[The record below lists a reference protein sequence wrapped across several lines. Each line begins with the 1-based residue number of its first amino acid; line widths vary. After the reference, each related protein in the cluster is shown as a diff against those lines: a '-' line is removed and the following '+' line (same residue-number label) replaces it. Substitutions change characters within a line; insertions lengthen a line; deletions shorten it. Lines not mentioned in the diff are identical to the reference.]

1 MLKGELNN
9 NQPCPQFCIKML
21 FKDSCKKPVIAVSA
35 RACICKMLPFYLLYV
50 YVTHTLCSA
59 ERCLASFNHQQFYEK
74 KTSPFFLVVVVDGVY
89 NFLLSI
95 FDDLP
100 DCATDHVTCWKRRNL
115 YAMTFTCTAR
125 SNVQKCLR

>member
-9 NQPCPQFCIKML
+9 NQPCPQFCI
-21 FKDSCKKPVIAVSA
+21 
-35 RACICKMLPFYLLYV
+35 KMLPFYLLYV

-59 ERCLASFNHQQFYEK
+59 ERCLASFNHQHSTQHHDWAGMTSSFYEK
-74 KTSPFFLVVVVDGVY
+74 KTSPFFLVIVVDGIY